1 MRLNDAG
8 DGIFLHV
15 DFYSLDGTFHHVL
28 ISFRLCTAA
37 ESIMVST
44 PLMWGCEFADRSR
57 CRLRTLKASRPC
69 WKRRRRPRKSF
80 KRRGN
85 VSYPA
90 PLGLTPPFADGNA

>member
-15 DFYSLDGTFHHVL
+15 DFYFHHVL

-44 PLMWGCEFADRSR
+44 PLMWG
-57 CRLRTLKASRPC
+57 L
-69 WKRRRRPRKSF
+69 
-80 KRRGN
+80 
-85 VSYPA
+85 
-90 PLGLTPPFADGNA
+90 